1 MEEMVIHV
9 ELASESKSA
18 SVYFM
23 ALSIVFFSRDNTCRV
38 NHIYCN
44 LPKVQYVNVKEGV
57 HHSTCNGSRKN
68 ENGFINWA
76 MTICLDAF
84 LNPLAHVKD
93 RSLLLLVTTA
103 VRHMGSNLS
112 DCTAYISRCN

>member
-1 MEEMVIHV
+1 MSI

-18 SVYFM
+18 SVYFL
-23 ALSIVFFSRDNTCRV
+23 ALDSVFLSRQYMQE
-38 NHIYCN
+38 NHIYSN

-57 HHSTCNGSRKN
+57 LHSTCNGSRKN

>member
-23 ALSIVFFSRDNTCRV
+23 ALSIVFFSRDNRCRV

-84 LNPLAHVKD
+84 LNPFGPMLKTGPCC
-93 RSLLLLVTTA
+93 RW
-103 VRHMGSNLS
+103 
-112 DCTAYISRCN
+112 